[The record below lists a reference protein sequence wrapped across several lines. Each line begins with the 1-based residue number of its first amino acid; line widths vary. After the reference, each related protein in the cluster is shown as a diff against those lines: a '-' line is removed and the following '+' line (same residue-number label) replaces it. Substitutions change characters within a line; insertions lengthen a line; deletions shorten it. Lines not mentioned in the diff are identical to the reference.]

1 MAYRISKFEREK
13 AAEYSYNSFGGG
25 GPEKSGWLCLSFWAQ
40 LASQFLWSWVSW
52 QIELGILS
60 SVPSLS
66 RTVLNFSSIWTIW
79 EKSGLFSG
87 CEVQHCS
94 IRSRIGAGQL
104 VGMAGLTFWKLEN
117 YGHHFFLF
125 YEKKHYWRSVCI
137 TETSL
142 YTAVIKMSWHIVSCA
157 IQPLNLEQEIIS
169 SQWILYYHARKE
181 MGIRLVPCQKQQKLL
196 EKDSALH
203 KVLSQK
209 TFPIR

>member
-1 MAYRISKFEREK
+1 VAYRISKFEREK

-25 GPEKSGWLCLSFWAQ
+25 GPEKLGWLCLSFWAQ

-79 EKSGLFSG
+79 LKSGLFSG

-117 YGHHFFLF
+117 YGQHFFILKKATLLKECMYFWNFTIHCSYSKCIHILF
-125 YEKKHYWRSVCI
+125 LV
-137 TETSL
+137 
-142 YTAVIKMSWHIVSCA
+142 
-157 IQPLNLEQEIIS
+157 QFNLLI
-169 SQWILYYHARKE
+169 YNK
-181 MGIRLVPCQKQQKLL
+181 P
-196 EKDSALH
+196 
-203 KVLSQK
+203 
-209 TFPIR
+209 